1 MKTMMVVLVV
11 MVSSRG
17 GGGSNSRGS
26 ILVKKQEFQE
36 LHEIQLY
43 TGLPEIEKI
52 LANRLSDFSSL
63 GLNGLLFLL
72 ISTCLFHSLLGKQ
85 VFSVKFFDFYL
96 SIL

>member
-1 MKTMMVVLVV
+1 MVV
-11 MVSSRG
+11 MVSSRSDG
-17 GGGSNSRGS
+17 DSNSRGNIS
-26 ILVKKQEFQE
+26 VKKQEFQE

-52 LANRLSDFSSL
+52 LANRLSDFPSL

-72 ISTCLFHSLLGKQ
+72 ISTCLFQSLLRKQ
-85 VFSVKFFDFYL
+85 VFSVKFFDFCL